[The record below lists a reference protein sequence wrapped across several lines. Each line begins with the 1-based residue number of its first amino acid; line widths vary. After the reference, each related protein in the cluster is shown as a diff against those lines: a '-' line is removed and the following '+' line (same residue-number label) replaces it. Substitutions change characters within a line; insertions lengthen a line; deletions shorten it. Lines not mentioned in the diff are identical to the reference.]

1 MQTRT
6 TIPFYY
12 IVGWS
17 NEQKYYIGSRY
28 ANGCD
33 PSDLG
38 TKYFTSSKVVKEK
51 WKEQPPDI
59 VQVLLTFETKEQAR
73 EWEATALHNFGV
85 PNNPM
90 FLNKSAGTKGF
101 KVPENLTESHRLK
114 ISASLTGKN
123 RSPHS
128 DETRAKISA
137 GNKGRESSNK
147 GKPMSLEQRAKLSAV
162 NKGKKRSP
170 HSDET
175 RAKISAGNKGK
186 THSVEARA
194 KMSTA
199 HKGKTHSEEARSKIS
214 ASNKG
219 RTVSEDTRAK
229 LSAAL
234 KGTRKTEEQRKAQ
247 SIATKKWWDE
257 RKAK

>member
-12 IVGWS
+12 IVGWT

-114 ISASLTGKN
+114 ISASLTGK
-123 RSPHS
+123 
-128 DETRAKISA
+128 
-137 GNKGRESSNK
+137 
-147 GKPMSLEQRAKLSAV
+147 
-162 NKGKKRSP
+162 KRSP

-175 RAKISAGNKGK
+175 RAKMSSAHKGK

-194 KMSTA
+194 KMSSA

-229 LSAAL
+229 RSAAL
-234 KGTRKTEEQRKAQ
+234 KGTRKTEEQRQAH
-247 SIATKKWWDE
+247 SIAMKKWWDE

>member
-1 MQTRT
+1 MVIKSAFGRFFIGLMRFAIAYMTCLNKCMQTRT

-12 IVGWS
+12 IVGWT

-114 ISASLTGKN
+114 ISASLTGK
-123 RSPHS
+123 
-128 DETRAKISA
+128 
-137 GNKGRESSNK
+137 
-147 GKPMSLEQRAKLSAV
+147 
-162 NKGKKRSP
+162 KRSP

-175 RAKISAGNKGK
+175 RAK
-186 THSVEARA
+186 
-194 KMSTA
+194 MSSA

-229 LSAAL
+229 RSAAL
-234 KGTRKTEEQRKAQ
+234 KGTRKTEEQRQAH
-247 SIATKKWWDE
+247 SIAMKKWWDE

>member
-12 IVGWS
+12 IVGWT

-114 ISASLTGKN
+114 ISASLTGK
-123 RSPHS
+123 
-128 DETRAKISA
+128 
-137 GNKGRESSNK
+137 
-147 GKPMSLEQRAKLSAV
+147 
-162 NKGKKRSP
+162 KRSP

-175 RAKISAGNKGK
+175 RAKMSSAHKGK

-194 KMSTA
+194 KMSSAHKGKTHSEEARAKMSSA

-229 LSAAL
+229 RSAAL
-234 KGTRKTEEQRKAQ
+234 KGTRKTEEQRQAH
-247 SIATKKWWDE
+247 SIAMKKWWDE